1 MIHKTFQVS
10 LDGNKLPLTH
20 RGGGAGDIEIIND
33 EYSLLIEATLMDMNT
48 QKRGELE
55 PVIRHSINFELSNS
69 GSQTIFIANELD
81 NNVLNIFRASKFI
94 QFNGTL
100 NSGTVD
106 GLSIFALTTDELIQ
120 ILISGITDIELL
132 EKIKDS
138 NYSEPTQIVNNWR
151 ASIISNILERK

>member
-1 MIHKTFQVS
+1 M
-10 LDGNKLPLTH
+10 PLTH

-33 EYSLLIEATLMDMNT
+33 EYALLIEATLMDMNT

-100 NSGTVD
+100 NSGSVD

-151 ASIISNILERK
+151 TSIISNILERKWQLYDFYSW